1 MIQMGPVRWTDFNG
15 AGESRIDIM
24 RLTMLPGFLLLMPLA
39 EIAGFVIV
47 GKAIGLWAT
56 LGLVMLS
63 FVAGMMLLRR
73 QGIGILKRM
82 SMEGRTGAMPGRE
95 LLRPAMFVIAALLLI
110 IPGFISDIVALLIFI
125 PAVRDLAW
133 NYVSRRFV
141 VVGASGGPSRT
152 SPKSPY
158 RDNNANVVDLDAE
171 DYQRDPNGKSPWS
184 GKSLG
189 E

>member
-1 MIQMGPVRWTDFNG
+1 
-15 AGESRIDIM
+15 M

-73 QGIGILKRM
+73 QGIGILQRM
-82 SMEGRTGAMPGRE
+82 SMEGRAGAVPGRE

-141 VVGASGGPSRT
+141 VVGASGPSRT
-152 SPKSPY
+152 SAHSPY
-158 RDNNANVVDLDAE
+158 RDNNATVVDLDAD

>member
-1 MIQMGPVRWTDFNG
+1 
-15 AGESRIDIM
+15 M
-24 RLTMLPGFLLLMPLA
+24 RVTMLPGFLLLLPLA
-39 EIAGFVIV
+39 EIGGFVLV

-56 LGLVMLS
+56 LALVMLS

-73 QGIGILKRM
+73 QGVGILRRM
-82 SMEGRTGAMPGRE
+82 STEGRTGALPGRE

-141 VVGASGGPSRT
+141 VVGAGGNSRRGDQ
-152 SPKSPY
+152 SPY
-158 RDNNANVVDLDAE
+158 RDSGATVVDLDE
-171 DYQRDPNGKSPWS
+171 DDYKRSPNSKSPWS
-184 GKSLG
+184 GKSIG